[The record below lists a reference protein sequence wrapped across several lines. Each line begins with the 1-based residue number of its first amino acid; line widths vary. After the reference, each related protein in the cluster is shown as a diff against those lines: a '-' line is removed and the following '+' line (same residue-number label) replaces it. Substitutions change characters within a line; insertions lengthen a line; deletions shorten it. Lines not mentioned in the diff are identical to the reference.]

1 MTPLSQRNSRMYL
14 RLIPHLPF
22 YQESMILK
30 GLITDSRINI
40 RKPHVHAQTFALCI
54 LVLWEQYIMIGAHIN
69 DTYISIDILWI

>member
-1 MTPLSQRNSRMYL
+1 MTPLSQRNSHMYL
-14 RLIPHLPF
+14 GLIPHLP

-54 LVLWEQYIMIGAHIN
+54 LVLWEQYIVIGVHIN
-69 DTYISIDILWI
+69 DTYIPIDILWI